1 MLSFLA
7 SVGRK
12 ASVGG
17 VHRLAQDYRTEAGGG
32 MMNEYKVYILFRL
45 IKITRSM
52 KYLGAVTKQFT
63 FTIYF
68 AGAPIFRRISET
80 R

>member
-1 MLSFLA
+1 
-7 SVGRK
+7 
-12 ASVGG
+12 
-17 VHRLAQDYRTEAGGG
+17 